1 LSDILPGGRRWPI
14 LSRFSKSA
22 LALLAFVLI
31 QLMEAMATRSI
42 HVAGVIDL
50 AEAQLLIDCGVR
62 YLGFPFVLDHHKE
75 DLTIDAAAAIAAK
88 LRNHAT
94 FFLITYLNRAGAI
107 LELCHNLSVKMV
119 QLHGETDLEQIRLL
133 KQEAPQLRIIKS
145 LIVRGSNADIL
156 IDEVRRYEASV
167 DSFITDTF
175 DPATGASG
183 ATGRVHDWEIS
194 RRLVALSAR
203 PLILA
208 GGLNAGNVRQAIRTV
223 RPAGVDVHTGI
234 EGRDGRK
241 RYDLTRRFVEE
252 AQVGFSEIDVR

>member
-1 LSDILPGGRRWPI
+1 
-14 LSRFSKSA
+14 
-22 LALLAFVLI
+22 
-31 QLMEAMATRSI
+31 MATQPI

-50 AEAQLLIDCGVR
+50 AEAQLLIDCGIR

-75 DLTIDAAAAIAAK
+75 DLTLDDASAIVSK

-94 FFLITYLNRAGAI
+94 FFLITYLNKARDI
-107 LELCHNLSVKMV
+107 LELCHALSVDMV
-119 QLHGETDLEQIRLL
+119 QLHGEMSLGQTELL
-133 KQEAPQLRIIKS
+133 RQEAPKLRIIKS
-145 LIVRGSNADIL
+145 LIVHGSDADTL
-156 IDEVRRYEASV
+156 IDEVRHYEASV

-183 ATGRVHDWEIS
+183 ATGKVHDWGIS
-194 RRLVALSAR
+194 RRLVASSTR
-203 PLILA
+203 PVILA
-208 GGLNAGNVRQAIRTV
+208 GGLNAANVRQAIHAV

>member
-1 LSDILPGGRRWPI
+1 
-14 LSRFSKSA
+14 
-22 LALLAFVLI
+22 
-31 QLMEAMATRSI
+31 MATRSI

-75 DLTIDAAAAIAAK
+75 DLTTDAAAVIVSELGARAA
-88 LRNHAT
+88 
-94 FFLITYLNRAGAI
+94 FFVITYLNRAEAI
-107 LELCHNLSVKMV
+107 LELCRTLSVNMV
-119 QLHGETDLEQIRLL
+119 QLHGATDLEEIQLL

-145 LIVRGSNADIL
+145 LIVRGSNTDTL
-156 IDEVRRYEASV
+156 IDEVRRYEATV

-175 DPATGASG
+175 DPVTGASG
-183 ATGRVHDWEIS
+183 ATGKVHDWEIS
-194 RRLVALSAR
+194 RRLVASSVR

-208 GGLNAGNVRQAIRTV
+208 GGLNADNVRQAIRTV

-241 RYDLTRRFVEE
+241 RYDFTKRFVEE
-252 AQVGFSEIDVR
+252 AQAGFSEIEREPEVR

>member
-1 LSDILPGGRRWPI
+1 MGWSLLV
-14 LSRFSKSA
+14 LMQA
-22 LALLAFVLI
+22 LR
-31 QLMEAMATRSI
+31 AMTARSV

-62 YLGFPFVLDHHKE
+62 YLGFPLVLDHHKE
-75 DLTIDAAAAIAAK
+75 DLTIDAAATIAAK
-88 LRNHAT
+88 LRNQAT
-94 FFLITYLNRAGAI
+94 FFLITYLTRAAAI
-107 LELCHNLSVKMV
+107 LELCHDLSVDMV
-119 QLHGETDLEQIRLL
+119 QLHGETDLEQIQLL
-133 KQEAPQLRIIKS
+133 KQEAPQLWIIKS
-145 LIVRGSNADIL
+145 LIVRGSNADTL

-194 RRLVALSAR
+194 RRLVKSSSR
-203 PLILA
+203 PVILA
-208 GGLNAGNVRQAIRTV
+208 GGLNAGNVRQAIHSV

-241 RYDLTRRFVEE
+241 RYDLTKHFVEE
-252 AQVGFSEIDVR
+252 AQVGFSKIGS

>member
-1 LSDILPGGRRWPI
+1 LG
-14 LSRFSKSA
+14 
-22 LALLAFVLI
+22 
-31 QLMEAMATRSI
+31 AMATQPI

-50 AEAQLLIDCGVR
+50 AEAQLLIDCGIR

-75 DLTIDAAAAIAAK
+75 DLTLDDAAAIVSK

-94 FFLITYLNRAGAI
+94 FFLITYLNKARDI
-107 LELCHNLSVKMV
+107 LELCHALSVDMV
-119 QLHGETDLEQIRLL
+119 QLHGETSLGQIELL
-133 KQEAPQLRIIKS
+133 RQEAPKLRIIKS
-145 LIVRGSNADIL
+145 LIVHGSDADTL

-183 ATGRVHDWEIS
+183 ATGKVHDWGIS
-194 RRLVALSAR
+194 RRLVASSTR
-203 PLILA
+203 PVILA
-208 GGLNAGNVRQAIRTV
+208 GGLNAANVRQAIHAV

-234 EGRDGRK
+234 EGHDGRK

-252 AQVGFSEIDVR
+252 AQLGFSEIE

>member
-1 LSDILPGGRRWPI
+1 MVVADAI
-14 LSRFSKSA
+14 LSQFPKSA
-22 LALLAFVLI
+22 RANGICVERI
-31 QLMEAMATRSI
+31 TEAMATRSI

-62 YLGFPFVLDHHKE
+62 YLGFPFVLDHHEE
-75 DLTIDAAAAIAAK
+75 DLTTDAAAVIVSELGA
-88 LRNHAT
+88 HAT
-94 FFLITYLNRAGAI
+94 FFVITYLNRAEAI
-107 LELCHNLSVKMV
+107 LELCRNLSVNMV
-119 QLHGETDLEQIRLL
+119 QLHGATDLEQIQLL

-145 LIVRGSNADIL
+145 LIVRGSNKDTL

-175 DPATGASG
+175 DPVTGASG

-194 RRLVALSAR
+194 RRLVTSSVR

-208 GGLNAGNVRQAIRTV
+208 GGLNADNVRQAIRTV

-241 RYDLTRRFVEE
+241 RYDLTKRFVEE
-252 AQVGFSEIDVR
+252 AQVGFSEIEREPEVR

>member
-1 LSDILPGGRRWPI
+1 VSNARHPSP
-14 LSRFSKSA
+14 
-22 LALLAFVLI
+22 
-31 QLMEAMATRSI
+31 
-42 HVAGVIDL
+42 
-50 AEAQLLIDCGVR
+50 QLLETEPAEPIPR
-62 YLGFPFVLDHHKE
+62 LRS
-75 DLTIDAAAAIAAK
+75 AAK

-156 IDEVRRYEASV
+156 IAEVRRYEASV

-175 DPATGASG
+175 DPATGTSG

-208 GGLNAGNVRQAIRTV
+208 SGLNAGNVRQAIRTV
-223 RPAGVDVHTGI
+223 RPAGVERAHGNRGPRRAQALRFDKAFRRRGTGWVF
-234 EGRDGRK
+234 GD
-241 RYDLTRRFVEE
+241 
-252 AQVGFSEIDVR
+252 